1 MSFTKAHYKACRFVE
16 LMDNI
21 VSPKPITVMK
31 IYSLAFL
38 LLFQFTF
45 VCDEA
50 LEFVTSS
57 PVADS
62 QQKLNENKPGVANI
76 VFKSTDG
83 GQTWKDISEG
93 LPEIVGYKDV
103 VGYKDDG
110 PHVDDFFA
118 DDMGLYLSAGNW
130 IYHNTPNST
139 ASFWSKEILP
149 NDHRSIAPAG
159 KTGIFAYNSSKSEF
173 SRNTAGTSIWTSTYE
188 NLKQSRARIVFETA
202 GGTVLVGTDRRLFR
216 STDSG
221 KSWKQVMPVGW
232 LLKLVESNGVLM
244 AASTKGII
252 RSTDDGQNWELVTSE
267 DGVGI
272 AIEKGGFAAIATR
285 TGVRT
290 SYDGGK
296 TWNPVAG
303 LTRIS
308 SIVQVGEYLLC
319 SHPKGIYRSSDRGK
333 TWRLLFPSVDNKV
346 FNLCVSG
353 NVIYAIPR
361 SGGC

>member
-1 MSFTKAHYKACRFVE
+1 
-16 LMDNI
+16 
-21 VSPKPITVMK
+21 MK

-38 LLFQFTF
+38 LLFQFPF

-62 QQKLNENKPGVANI
+62 QQKLNGNKPGVANI

-83 GQTWKDISEG
+83 GQTWRDISEG
-93 LPEIVGYKDV
+93 LPEIVGYEE
-103 VGYKDDG
+103 DG
-110 PHVDDFFA
+110 THLDDFFA
-118 DDMGLYLSAGNW
+118 DDRGLYLSAGNW

-139 ASFWSKEILP
+139 SSFWSKEILP
-149 NDHRSIAPAG
+149 DDHRSIAPAG
-159 KTGIFAYNSSKSEF
+159 EAGILAYNSSKSEF
-173 SRNTAGTSIWTSTYE
+173 SRSTTGTSAWTSTYE
-188 NLKQSRARIVFETA
+188 NLKTTRLQTVIETA
-202 GGTVLVGTDRRLFR
+202 GGTVLAATDRRLFR

-232 LLKLVESNGVLM
+232 VLKLVESNGVLM

-252 RSTDDGQNWELVTSE
+252 RSTDDGQNWELVTGE

-272 AIEKGGFAAIATR
+272 AIEKGGFTAIATG
-285 TGVRT
+285 TGVRA

-303 LTRIS
+303 LPGGTRIS

-319 SHPKGIYRSSDRGK
+319 SDLKGIYRSSDKGK
-333 TWRLLFPSVDNKV
+333 TWRLLFSSVDDKL
-346 FNLCVSG
+346 FNLCISG
-353 NVIYAIPR
+353 NAIYAIPR

>member
-1 MSFTKAHYKACRFVE
+1 
-16 LMDNI
+16 
-21 VSPKPITVMK
+21 MK
-31 IYSLAFL
+31 IYSLVFL
-38 LLFQFTF
+38 LLFQFPF

-57 PVADS
+57 PITDS
-62 QQKLNENKPGVANI
+62 QQNIDRNKSKVANI

-93 LPEIVGYKDV
+93 LPEIVGYKD
-103 VGYKDDG
+103 DG
-110 PHVDDFFA
+110 IHIDDFFA
-118 DDMGLYLSAGNW
+118 DDRGLYLSAGNW
-130 IYHNTPNST
+130 IYHNKPNST
-139 ASFWSKEILP
+139 ASLWSKEILP
-149 NDHRSIAPAG
+149 DDHRSIAPAG
-159 KTGIFAYNSSKSEF
+159 KTGILAYNSPKSEF
-173 SRNTAGTSIWTSTYE
+173 SRNTPGTSTWTSTYE
-188 NLKQSRARIVFETA
+188 NLKQSRARTVLETA
-202 GGTVLVGTDRRLFR
+202 RGTILVGTDRRLFR

-232 LLKLVESNGVLM
+232 ILKLVESNGVLM

-272 AIEKGGFAAIATR
+272 AIEKDGFAAIN
-285 TGVRT
+285 TGTGIST

-303 LTRIS
+303 LPGDTGIS
-308 SIVQVGEYLLC
+308 SIVRASEYLLC
-319 SHPKGIYRSSDRGK
+319 SQPKGIYRSSDKGK
-333 TWRLLFPSVDNKV
+333 TWKLLFPSVDDKV

-353 NVIYAIPR
+353 NTIYAIAR

>member
-1 MSFTKAHYKACRFVE
+1 MLKNPTDKIVKILRMFT
-16 LMDNI
+16 
-21 VSPKPITVMK
+21 KPITVMK
-31 IYSLAFL
+31 IYCLAFL
-38 LLFQFTF
+38 LLFQFPF
-45 VCDEA
+45 VCDET
-50 LEFVTSS
+50 LEFATSS

-62 QQKLNENKPGVANI
+62 QQELNGNKPGVANI

-93 LPEIVGYKDV
+93 LPEIVGYKD
-103 VGYKDDG
+103 DG
-110 PHVDDFFA
+110 IHIDDFFA
-118 DDMGLYLSAGNW
+118 DDRGLYLSAGNW
-130 IYHNTPNST
+130 IYHNKPNST

-149 NDHRSIAPAG
+149 DEHRSIAPAG

-173 SRNTAGTSIWTSTYE
+173 SRNTTGTSTWTSTYE
-188 NLKQSRARIVFETA
+188 NLKQSRAQTVFETA

-232 LLKLVESNGVLM
+232 VLKLVESNGVLM

-267 DGVGI
+267 DCVGI
-272 AIEKGGFAAIATR
+272 AIEKGGFAAIATG

-290 SYDGGK
+290 SYDGGE
-296 TWNPVAG
+296 TWNPVAALPG
-303 LTRIS
+303 NTRIS
-308 SIVQVGEYLLC
+308 SIAQAGEYLLC
-319 SHPKGIYRSSDRGK
+319 SHPKGIYRSPDKGK
-333 TWRLLFPSVDNKV
+333 TWKLVLPSVDDKV
-346 FNLCVSG
+346 FKLSGSG
-353 NVIYAIPR
+353 NVVYAIPR